1 MDASDLAAH
10 LPDTATSSE
19 SALIARQQLTLI
31 WDTVAS
37 LSERQRTV
45 FLLRFVEE
53 LELAEIAE
61 ITGLPIS
68 TVKTHLYR
76 SLATIRSRHSS
87 AKDSK

>member
-1 MDASDLAAH
+1 ML
-10 LPDTATSSE
+10 SE
-19 SALIARQQLTLI
+19 SRGIIDAE
-31 WDTVAS
+31 

-53 LELAEIAE
+53 LELADIAA

-76 SLATIRSRHSS
+76 SLATIRKRHAQSSRNARKESR
-87 AKDSK
+87 